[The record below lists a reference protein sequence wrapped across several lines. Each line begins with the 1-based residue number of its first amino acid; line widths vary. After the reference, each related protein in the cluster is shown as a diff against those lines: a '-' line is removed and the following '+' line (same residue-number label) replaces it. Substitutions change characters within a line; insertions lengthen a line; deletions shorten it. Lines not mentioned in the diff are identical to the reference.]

1 MKNTMARISP
11 ATSPITCVGH
21 TDLVIEAIVEDLET
35 KKKLFRELEAVA
47 QP

>member
-11 ATSPITCVGH
+11 ATSPITCMAN